1 MKKLVALI
9 LTMTSVIANAN
20 SFHDRIRN
28 QQLVELRQAGSIEKE
43 KRKEDKSIGYQVAV
57 TALNNK
63 NYNTAL
69 QIFLGRAKNG
79 LSSSQFQLGKMYQ
92 NGQGVV
98 KDDSQAI
105 YWYTQAAEQGHI
117 DAAFNLG
124 WLYGN
129 GDSTV
134 QDKAQAFKW
143 YRKAA
148 GEGDAESQFLV
159 GDLYATGQ
167 GVAQDY
173 ARALFW
179 YTLAAEK
186 GNAFAQ
192 NNLGILH
199 QDGRGT
205 LQDNSRAHM
214 WYNIAGLN
222 GSEQARKYRDM
233 ISARMNSQE
242 LERAQQLARECVA
255 RNYKRCY

>member
-1 MKKLVALI
+1 
-9 LTMTSVIANAN
+9 MTSVIANAD
-20 SFHDRIRN
+20 SLDKKISR
-28 QQLVELRQAGSIEKE
+28 QQGTELREAGSREKI
-43 KRKEDKSIGYQVAV
+43 KKQDEDSIGYQVAV

-63 NYNTAL
+63 NYKTAL
-69 QIFLGRAKNG
+69 EIFLGRAKNG
-79 LSSSQFQLGKMYQ
+79 AASSQFQLGKMYQ

-134 QDKAQAFKW
+134 QDKAQSFKW
-143 YRKAA
+143 YLKAA
-148 GEGDAESQFLV
+148 LKGDAESQFLV
-159 GDLYATGQ
+159 GNLYDNGE
-167 GVAQDY
+167 GVAQNY
-173 ARALFW
+173 ERALFW
-179 YTLAAEK
+179 YTLVAEK
-186 GNAFAQ
+186 RNAFAQ
-192 NNLGILH
+192 NALGRLH

-222 GSEQARKYRDM
+222 GSEQARKRRDM